1 MKKKISKDIIF
12 LSINLLLII
21 VVGLYYF
28 IKNKSEYILNLPSL
42 DNIERIEIYKNENK
56 IFVVKDKDI
65 EKTINLLIFLL

>member
-42 DNIERIEIYKNENK
+42 DSIERIEIYKNENK